1 MTAIIESSSDEEEFQ
16 GEDKE
21 EEVDTGSRRRRT
33 SRGSISYKED
43 EDNEEEEEEE
53 EEADDDDD
61 DDDDSDSDDDDDDI
75 PLAALKSPSPAKK
88 KKPAASK
95 AKSKAKAKAPA
106 KKKAKTS
113 TSGTKATSSN
123 QSSNDY
129 SSPSFALYGTE
140 SIKGKLI
147 QNLLCRWWYAIT
159 WPDPSAIP
167 KEPPAGYD
175 RMNGFPG
182 IFICTQGEE
191 VGTIKDFRDKV
202 NSPNFNNLAKKA
214 SEELKE
220 LLVKAINEQKR
231 QLIQTEGAG
240 TSTEKELNTMLKW
253 AAKINAKKAD
263 KEAEKVFKANKLSIP
278 E

>member
-1 MTAIIESSSDEEEFQ
+1 MTAILESSSDEEEFQ

-33 SRGSISYKED
+33 SRGSVSYKEE

-53 EEADDDDD
+53 EAGDGGDDD
-61 DDDDSDSDDDDDDI
+61 DSDDDDDDI
-75 PLAALKSPSPAKK
+75 PLAALKSPSRAKK

-95 AKSKAKAKAPA
+95 AKAKSKAKAPA

-113 TSGTKATSSN
+113 TSGTKTTSSN

-175 RMNGFPG
+175 GMNGFPG

-202 NSPNFNNLAKKA
+202 NSPNFNNLAKKT

-231 QLIQTEGAG
+231 QLIQSEGAG